1 MERVFVSH
9 CRGLSAEA
17 KRKVEA
23 QLAALEEEL
32 EEERT
37 QAELATD
44 RARRLQMQVD
54 QLTNEL
60 NSERSST
67 QKLENSKMALERQ
80 VWVYLGSSL
89 QFWMLV

>member
-1 MERVFVSH
+1 M
-9 CRGLSAEA
+9 EA
-17 KRKVEA
+17 K
-23 QLAALEEEL
+23 LAAMEEEL

-60 NSERSST
+60 NSERAST
-67 QKLENSKMALERQ
+67 QKLENNKMALERQ
-80 VWVYLGSSL
+80 VWVTLGKLLRNSL
-89 QFWMLV
+89 VV